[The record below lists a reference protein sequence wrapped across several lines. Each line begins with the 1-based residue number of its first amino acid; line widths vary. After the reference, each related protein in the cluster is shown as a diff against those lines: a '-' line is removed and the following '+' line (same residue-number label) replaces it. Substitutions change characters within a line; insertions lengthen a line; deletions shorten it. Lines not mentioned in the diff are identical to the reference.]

1 MNLKKK
7 KKKNLQPHEDYFLKS
22 VLIRITYRF
31 YKERL
36 EVLEQ
41 HGRRIAKVIVKVLL
55 QSY

>member
-1 MNLKKK
+1 MNLKK